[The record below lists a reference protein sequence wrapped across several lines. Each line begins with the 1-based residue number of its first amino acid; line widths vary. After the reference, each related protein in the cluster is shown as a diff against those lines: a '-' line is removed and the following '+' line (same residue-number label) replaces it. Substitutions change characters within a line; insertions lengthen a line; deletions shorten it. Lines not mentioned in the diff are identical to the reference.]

1 MGSIDSQYSYLQF
14 QRVANNHEPAPKLIG
29 SHNLREF
36 QVGCSARLVW
46 YIVEPRG
53 ECSRESMIN
62 EGNS

>member
-36 QVGCSARLVW
+36 QVGLLVRLTLLSIW
-46 YIVEPRG
+46 SILSGIALENR
-53 ECSRESMIN
+53 
-62 EGNS
+62 